1 MHCTRKLAQDIYW
14 VGADDRRLEKFENLF
29 PIPRGV
35 SYNSYLILDEKTVLL
50 DSADETVGRTFEANV
65 EHLLEGRP
73 LDYLIIQH
81 MEPDHAACIARMAQL
96 YPEMKLLGSAQAG
109 TMLKQFFPLDLISRF
124 ETVKEG
130 DILATGNHTL
140 SFIAA
145 PMVHWPEVLMTY
157 DMATQTLFSADAFGT
172 FGALNGHIFADE
184 VNFDR
189 DWLDDA
195 RRYYA
200 NIVGKYGGP
209 VQAVLKKAASLQ
221 ISMIAP
227 LHGPVWRQ
235 DLEYILHKY
244 DLWSRCQ
251 PETQG
256 VVICYGSMYGNTAN
270 AANALACRLGE
281 AGVKDLAVYDLSTTH
296 LSTIMGEIW
305 RASTLVIAS
314 PTYNGGLYPPVEAL
328 LNDMKALA
336 VQNRR
341 VALIENGSWAPA
353 SGRMMRSALEGLK
366 NVTLL
371 ESGLTIRSALQE
383 SASEQME
390 ALVKEI
396 LAGL

>member
-109 TMLKQFFPLDLISRF
+109 AMLKQFFPLDLSSRF
-124 ETVKEG
+124 EAVKEG

-305 RASTLVIAS
+305 RVSTLVIAS

-366 NVTLL
+366 NITLL

>member
-81 MEPDHAACIARMAQL
+81 MEPDHAACIVRMAQL

-109 TMLKQFFPLDLISRF
+109 AMLKQFFPLDLSSRF
-124 ETVKEG
+124 EAVKEG

-366 NVTLL
+366 NITLL

>member
-109 TMLKQFFPLDLISRF
+109 TMLKQFFPLDLSSRF
-124 ETVKEG
+124 ETVKER

-314 PTYNGGLYPPVEAL
+314 PTYTGGLYPPVEAL

-383 SASEQME
+383 SAGEQME

>member
-109 TMLKQFFPLDLISRF
+109 TMLKQFFPLDLSSRF
-124 ETVKEG
+124 ETVKER

>member
-109 TMLKQFFPLDLISRF
+109 TMLKQFFPLDLSSRF
-124 ETVKEG
+124 ETVKER

-383 SASEQME
+383 SAGEQME

>member
-1 MHCTRKLAQDIYW
+1 
-14 VGADDRRLEKFENLF
+14 
-29 PIPRGV
+29 
-35 SYNSYLILDEKTVLL
+35 
-50 DSADETVGRTFEANV
+50 
-65 EHLLEGRP
+65 
-73 LDYLIIQH
+73 
-81 MEPDHAACIARMAQL
+81 
-96 YPEMKLLGSAQAG
+96 
-109 TMLKQFFPLDLISRF
+109 
-124 ETVKEG
+124 
-130 DILATGNHTL
+130 
-140 SFIAA
+140 
-145 PMVHWPEVLMTY
+145 MTY
-157 DMATQTLFSADAFGT
+157 DMAIQTLFSADAFGT

>member
-35 SYNSYLILDEKTVLL
+35 SYNSYLILDEKTVLM

-65 EHLLEGRP
+65 EHLLESRP

-109 TMLKQFFPLDLISRF
+109 TMLKQFFPLDLSSRF
-124 ETVKEG
+124 EAVKEG

-157 DMATQTLFSADAFGT
+157 DMVTQTLFSADAFGT

-270 AANALACRLGE
+270 AANALACRLGV

-366 NVTLL
+366 NITLL
-371 ESGLTIRSALQE
+371 ENGLTIRSALQE
-383 SASEQME
+383 SAGEQMD

>member
-109 TMLKQFFPLDLISRF
+109 AMLKQFFPLDLSSRF
-124 ETVKEG
+124 ETVKER

-383 SASEQME
+383 SAGEQME

>member
-109 TMLKQFFPLDLISRF
+109 TMLKQFFPLDLSSRF

-383 SASEQME
+383 SAGEQME

>member
-35 SYNSYLILDEKTVLL
+35 SYNSYLILDDKTVLL
-50 DSADETVGRTFEANV
+50 DGADEAVSKVFEANV
-65 EHLLEGRP
+65 EQLLNGRT
-73 LDYLIIQH
+73 LDYLIVQH
-81 MEPDHAACIARMAQL
+81 MEPDHAACIAGMVRR
-96 YPEMKLLGSAQAG
+96 YPELKLLGSAQAG
-109 TMLKQFFPLDLISRF
+109 MMFKQFFPFDLGDRF

-172 FGALNGHIFADE
+172 FGALNGHLFADE
-184 VNFDR
+184 VNFER

-209 VQAVLKKAASLQ
+209 VQTALKKASSQQ

-244 DLWSRCQ
+244 DLWSRYQ

-270 AANALACRLGE
+270 AASALACRLGE
-281 AGVKDLAVYDLSTTH
+281 AGLKDLAVYDLSTTH

-328 LNDMKALA
+328 LNDMKALS

-353 SGRMMRSALEGLK
+353 SGRLMRNALEGMKNITLLENSLTLRSALK
-366 NVTLL
+366 
-371 ESGLTIRSALQE
+371 E
-383 SASEQME
+383 SAAEQMD

>member
-109 TMLKQFFPLDLISRF
+109 TMLKQFFPLDLSSRF
-124 ETVKEG
+124 EAVKEG

-383 SASEQME
+383 SAGEQME